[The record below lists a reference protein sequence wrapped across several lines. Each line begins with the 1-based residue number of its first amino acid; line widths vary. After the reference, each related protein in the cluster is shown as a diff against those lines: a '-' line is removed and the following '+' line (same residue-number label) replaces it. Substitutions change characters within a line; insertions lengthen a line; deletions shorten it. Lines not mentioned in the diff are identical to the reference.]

1 MKKGWFAE
9 RGIVPGMSVKGI
21 PAVPRKR

>member
-9 RGIVPGMSVKGI
+9 RGIVAGNRVEGLN
-21 PAVPRKR
+21 RRLR